1 MYGNVEKVGG
11 EIVKTCS
18 YGDDLRLLRRCV
30 VIATT
35 CCYCDDLQS
44 SLMIFN
50 PSGCGNSLVVVVE
63 RRLAV
68 IVIDVHPIGLREQSC
83 CCGGA
88 TTCSHRY

>member
-11 EIVKTCS
+11 EVVKACR
-18 YGDDLRLLRRCV
+18 YGDDLLLLRRCA

-35 CCYCDDLQS
+35 SCYCDDLQS
-44 SLMIFN
+44 SLMMFN
-50 PSGCGNSLVVVVE
+50 PSGCGNSRVVVE
-63 RRLAV
+63 GRRLAV
-68 IVIDVHPIGLREQSC
+68 IVIDVQPFGLWEQSC